1 MRIKE
6 FGENLVGISFGN
18 GEVSFL
24 TYRENIKI
32 IRERII
38 KKESFSIRS
47 LTGKD
52 IVFII
57 NDNLRCYIVSDSHT
71 GDTVSIYFDD

>member
-24 TYRENIKI
+24 TYRENINTK
-32 IRERII
+32 
-38 KKESFSIRS
+38 
-47 LTGKD
+47 T
-52 IVFII
+52 II
-57 NDNLRCYIVSDSHT
+57 NHPNKAFLI
-71 GDTVSIYFDD
+71 